1 MQFMYVI
8 KIIVCEISF
17 NKGLKFKF
25 FMWEDGFNLW
35 IVCYLVYKQIVV
47 YEEFYKYYVI
57 GQFDL

>member
-1 MQFMYVI
+1 MYVI

-35 IVCYLVYKQIVV
+35 IVCYLVYKDMV

-57 GQFDL
+57 G